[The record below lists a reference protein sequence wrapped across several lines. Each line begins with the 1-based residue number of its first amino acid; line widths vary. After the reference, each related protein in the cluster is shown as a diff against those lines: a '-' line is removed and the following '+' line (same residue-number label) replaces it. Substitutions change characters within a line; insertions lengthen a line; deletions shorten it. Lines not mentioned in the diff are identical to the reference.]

1 MGYDVD
7 RFIEPVNEGLLCSI
21 CRDVLEEPV
30 QAPCEHAFC
39 SLCIEGWLVHDNI
52 CPEDRRLL
60 WSSDLRPLFRYMKN
74 DLDALK
80 LHCRN
85 YSLGCEHVCQIDAIQ
100 RHEQDECEY
109 ELAQCPSSGCE
120 TYLQRRL
127 IRDHLLT
134 CEYRT
139 TECERGCGMPINT
152 AEKGGEHNC
161 VFELRTAIELVRAE
175 MLCKADEVKQEMDL
189 RLDAQRRHMVQRE
202 ARLQERIDDMHQAA
216 VSLQQEVHTLKES
229 LREERRDVEQLRIE
243 KNELMDVVKS
253 LQKELDARKHVC
265 QYCTSRSIKI
275 TSL

>member
-7 RFIEPVNEGLLCSI
+7 RFIDSINDGLLCSI
-21 CRDVLEEPV
+21 CRDVLEDPV

-39 SLCIEGWLVHDNI
+39 SACIEGWLVHDNI

-60 WSSDLRPLFRYMKN
+60 WSTDLRPLFRYMKN

-80 LHCRN
+80 LRCKNFER
-85 YSLGCEHVCQIDAIQ
+85 GCEIISTLQALPH
-100 RHEQDECEY
+100 HENEECDF
-109 ELAQCPSSGCE
+109 ELTQCPSPGCE
-120 TYLQRRL
+120 EYLQRRL
-127 IRDHLLT
+127 IREHLT
-134 CEYRT
+134 NCEFRT
-139 TECERGCGMPINT
+139 TECPKGCGLPINT
-152 AEKGGEHNC
+152 TDAIDDHNC
-161 VFELRTAIELVRAE
+161 IWELRTAIELVRAE

-202 ARLQERIDDMHQAA
+202 ARLQERLDDMHQSSI
-216 VSLQQEVHTLKES
+216 SLAQELQTIKDT

-243 KNELMDVVKS
+243 KNELMDLVKS
-253 LQKELDARKHVC
+253 LQKEVDAKKHVC